1 MPIESSERAALE
13 RCALF
18 SSFDREEIEA
28 LYESSRPVSTGAGEV
43 LFEEGDPGDSLFVIV
58 AGGVRIVGGPAHGLA
73 QTLASLGPGE
83 SFGEMSLLNEK
94 PRSATAIT
102 IHPSVLLRVDSYGLE
117 VLQSRRPAAA
127 AKFAVASVRLTSE
140 RLRAANARFLQL
152 AALGGQARDQI
163 EQMRS
168 QFLSLVSH
176 ELRTPLT
183 VIKTSAQL
191 LQLSADPAN
200 QEKGFID
207 KIENHTE
214 RLRLLVDDLILLS
227 MMQARPGIQRCSRFD
242 VIELVEEV
250 VARLAGTAAEKE
262 MRLRIVRRSERA
274 QLAGDRSML
283 DRALHHLVQNA
294 TKFSPSKTEILVTAE
309 ALAEGGVNVSVL
321 DQGPGIPAEE
331 RDRIFQSF
339 YQEEAP
345 LTRTVGGLGIG
356 LTLVKEVVAAHG
368 GRLEVE
374 SEPNQGSLFTIELP
388 AGLAQA

>member
-1 MPIESSERAALE
+1 
-13 RCALF
+13 
-18 SSFDREEIEA
+18 
-28 LYESSRPVSTGAGEV
+28 V
-43 LFEEGDPGDSLFVIV
+43 
-58 AGGVRIVGGPAHGLA
+58 
-73 QTLASLGPGE
+73 
-83 SFGEMSLLNEK
+83 
-94 PRSATAIT
+94 
-102 IHPSVLLRVDSYGLE
+102 
-117 VLQSRRPAAA
+117 
-127 AKFAVASVRLTSE
+127 
-140 RLRAANARFLQL
+140 ANARFLQL

-176 ELRTPLT
+176 ELHTPLM
-183 VIKTSAQL
+183 VIKTSAPL

-227 MMQARPGIQRCSRFD
+227 MMQARPGIQRCSQFD

-283 DRALHHLVQNA
+283 DQALHHLVQNA

-309 ALAEGGVNVSVL
+309 ALAEGGVSVSVL

-339 YQEEAP
+339 YQEEDP
-345 LTRTVGGLGIG
+345 LTQRWVGS
-356 LTLVKEVVAAHG
+356 ASA
-368 GRLEVE
+368 
-374 SEPNQGSLFTIELP
+374 
-388 AGLAQA
+388 